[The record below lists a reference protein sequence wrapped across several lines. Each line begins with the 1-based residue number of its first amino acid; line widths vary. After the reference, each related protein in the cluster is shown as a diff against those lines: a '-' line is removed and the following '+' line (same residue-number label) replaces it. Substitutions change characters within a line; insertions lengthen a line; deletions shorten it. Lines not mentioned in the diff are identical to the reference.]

1 VRTIRESG
9 QRHRAII
16 RTRFSRVVYLVATF
30 ATGTDETV
38 FGVRVAIV
46 AESFLPN
53 VNGVT
58 NSVLRVIEHLRRTG
72 HEVLVIAPDTPPG
85 EPPADRVYD
94 GVRVHRVPSR
104 MFPKVTSL
112 PLGVPRP
119 RMVAVL
125 RGFAPDVVHL
135 ASPALLGYGGVHAAR
150 YLGIPTVAVFQT
162 DVAGFAESYGIGVMA
177 RAAWAWTRHLHKR
190 ADRTLA
196 PSTAAMENLAAHRIP
211 RIHKWARGVDV
222 TGFAPSA
229 RDDELRRRWSPS
241 GKPIVGFVG
250 RLAPEKHVE
259 RLAALAGR
267 RDLQLVVVGDGVDRA
282 KLQSLLPS
290 AVFTGALYSDA
301 LARAYASMDV
311 FVHPGEHETFCQAV
325 QEAMASGLPVVA
337 PNAGGPRDLV
347 APYRTGLLLPVDEF
361 EDKLADSVD
370 HLIAERQRYSVAAR
384 RSVLGRTW
392 PAICDEL
399 LGHYEDVIGMRALK
413 AA

>member
-1 VRTIRESG
+1 M
-9 QRHRAII
+9 
-16 RTRFSRVVYLVATF
+16 
-30 ATGTDETV
+30 
-38 FGVRVAIV
+38 RVAIV

-72 HEVLVIAPDTPPG
+72 HEVLVIAPDTPRG
-85 EPPADRVYD
+85 HPPAERVHD

-119 RMVAVL
+119 RMVNVL
-125 RGFAPDVVHL
+125 RGFDPDVVHL
-135 ASPALLGYGGVHAAR
+135 ASPALLGWGGVHAAR
-150 YLGIPTVAVFQT
+150 HLGVPTVAVFQT
-162 DVAGFAESYGIGVMA
+162 DVAGFAESYGVGVLS
-177 RAAWAWTRHLHKR
+177 RASWAWTRRLHSK

-196 PSTAAMENLAAHRIP
+196 PSTSAMENLEAHRVP
-211 RIHKWARGVDV
+211 RVFKWARGVDI

-229 RDDELRRRWSPS
+229 RDEGLRAAWSPERR
-241 GKPIVGFVG
+241 PIVGFVG

-259 RLAALAGR
+259 RLAVLAGR
-267 RDLQLVVVGDGVDRA
+267 DDLQLVVVGDGVDRA
-282 KLQSLLPS
+282 KLESVLPS
-290 AVFTGALYSDA
+290 AVFTGELRGAD
-301 LARAYASMDV
+301 LAAAYASMDV

-325 QEAMASGLPVVA
+325 QEAMACGLPVIA

-347 APYRTGLLLPVDEF
+347 APYRTGMLLAVDEF
-361 EDKLADSVD
+361 EAALPAAVE
-370 HLIAERQRYSVAAR
+370 HLIAERPRYSVAAR

-399 LGHYEDVIGMRALK
+399 VGHYEAVQGLRQLRA
-413 AA
+413 A